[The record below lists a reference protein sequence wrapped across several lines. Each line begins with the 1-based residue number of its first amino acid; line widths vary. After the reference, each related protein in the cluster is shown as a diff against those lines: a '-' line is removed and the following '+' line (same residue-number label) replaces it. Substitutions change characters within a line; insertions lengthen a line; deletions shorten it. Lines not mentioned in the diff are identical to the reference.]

1 MQTAKEIMTIE
12 VVTIQAS
19 ASAAEAIAL
28 MRNNQVRDLIVE
40 PLHKEDAYGIVT
52 EADIAYK
59 VAAYGKDP
67 KTVSV
72 GDIMTKP
79 CIEVDP
85 DLTVEEVA
93 QLFSLNHLHRAPVI
107 KEKLLGII
115 SVTDIL
121 RETMWWQG

>member
-1 MQTAKEIMTIE
+1 MQTAKEIMTTE

-40 PLHKEDAYGIVT
+40 PLYHEDAYGIVT

-67 KTVSV
+67 KTVSI

>member
-1 MQTAKEIMTIE
+1 MQTAKEIMTTE

-40 PLHKEDAYGIVT
+40 PLHHEDAYGIVT

>member
-1 MQTAKEIMTIE
+1 MQTAKEIMTTE

-40 PLHKEDAYGIVT
+40 PLHKEDTYGIVT

-107 KEKLLGII
+107 KEKLLGVI

>member
-1 MQTAKEIMTIE
+1 MQTAKEIMTTE

-40 PLHKEDAYGIVT
+40 PLYHEDVYGIVT

-72 GDIMTKP
+72 SDIMTKP

>member
-1 MQTAKEIMTIE
+1 MQTAKEIMTTE
-12 VVTIQAS
+12 VVAIQAS

-28 MRNNQVRDLIVE
+28 MRNRHVRDLIVE
-40 PLHKEDAYGIVT
+40 PGHNEDAYGIVT
-52 EADIAYK
+52 ETDIAYK
-59 VAAYGKDP
+59 VAAYGKNP
-67 KTVSV
+67 QTVSIS
-72 GDIMTKP
+72 DIMTKP

-93 QLFSLNHLHRAPVI
+93 QLFAINHIHRAPVI

-121 RETMWWQG
+121 RETMWWLG

>member
-1 MQTAKEIMTIE
+1 MQTAKEIMTTE

-107 KEKLLGII
+107 KEKLLGVI

>member
-1 MQTAKEIMTIE
+1 MQTAKEIMTTE

-19 ASAAEAIAL
+19 TSVAEAIAL
-28 MRNNQVRDLIVE
+28 MRNKHVRDLVVE

-107 KEKLLGII
+107 KEKLLGVI

>member
-1 MQTAKEIMTIE
+1 MTTE
-12 VVTIQAS
+12 VVAIQAS

-28 MRNNQVRDLIVE
+28 MRSKHVRDLIIE
-40 PLHKEDAYGIVT
+40 PLHQDDAYGIVT
-52 EADIAYK
+52 ETDIAYK

-67 KTVSV
+67 KTVSI

-79 CIEVDP
+79 CLEVDP

-93 QLFSLNHLHRAPVI
+93 QLFALNHLHRAPVI

-121 RETMWWQG
+121 RETMWWRD

>member
-1 MQTAKEIMTIE
+1 MQTAKEIMTTE

-19 ASAAEAIAL
+19 TSVAEAIGL
-28 MRNNQVRDLIVE
+28 MRNKHVPDLVVE

-59 VAAYGKDP
+59 VAAYGTDP

-79 CIEVDP
+79 CIEIDP

-107 KEKLLGII
+107 KEKLLGVI

>member
-1 MQTAKEIMTIE
+1 MQTAKEIMTTE

-93 QLFSLNHLHRAPVI
+93 QLFAINHIHRAPVI

-121 RETMWWQG
+121 RETMWWLG

>member
-1 MQTAKEIMTIE
+1 MQTAKEIMTTE

-19 ASAAEAIAL
+19 TSVAEAIEL
-28 MRNNQVRDLIVE
+28 MRNKHVRDLVVE

-79 CIEVDP
+79 CIEIDP

-107 KEKLLGII
+107 KEKLLGVI

>member
-1 MQTAKEIMTIE
+1 MQTAKEIMTTE

-19 ASAAEAIAL
+19 TSVAEAMGL
-28 MRNNQVRDLIVE
+28 MRNKHVRDLVVE

-79 CIEVDP
+79 CITVNP
-85 DLTVEEVA
+85 DMTVENVA
-93 QLFSLNHLHRAPVI
+93 RLFATSHIHRAPVV
-107 KEKLLGII
+107 KDELLGIVSI
-115 SVTDIL
+115 SDIL
-121 RETMWWQG
+121 LKGKWWQE

>member
-1 MQTAKEIMTIE
+1 MQTAKEIMTTE
-12 VVTIQAS
+12 VVAIQAS

-28 MRNNQVRDLIVE
+28 MRSKHVRDLIIE
-40 PLHKEDAYGIVT
+40 PLYQEDAYGIVT

-67 KTVSV
+67 KTVSI

-93 QLFSLNHLHRAPVI
+93 QLFALNHLHRAPVI

-121 RETMWWQG
+121 RETMWWRD

>member
-1 MQTAKEIMTIE
+1 MQTAKEIMTTE
-12 VVTIQAS
+12 VVTIHAS
-19 ASAAEAIAL
+19 TSVAEAIGL
-28 MRNNQVRDLIVE
+28 MRNKHVRDLVVE

-79 CIEVDP
+79 CIEIDP

-107 KEKLLGII
+107 KEKLLGVI

>member
-1 MQTAKEIMTIE
+1 MQTAKEIMTTE

-19 ASAAEAIAL
+19 ASAAEAIGL
-28 MRNNQVRDLIVE
+28 MRNNQVRDLVVE

-79 CIEVDP
+79 CIEIDP

-107 KEKLLGII
+107 KEKLLGVI

>member
-1 MQTAKEIMTIE
+1 MQTAKEIMTTE

-59 VAAYGKDP
+59 VAAYGKNP

-107 KEKLLGII
+107 KEKLLGVI

>member
-1 MQTAKEIMTIE
+1 MQTAKEIMTTE
-12 VVTIQAS
+12 VVSIQAS
-19 ASAAEAIAL
+19 ASVAEAIAL
-28 MRNNQVRDLIVE
+28 MRSKQVRDLMVE
-40 PLHKEDAYGIVT
+40 PSHKEDAHGIVT
-52 EADIAYK
+52 DTDIAYK

-67 KTVSV
+67 KTITV

-93 QLFSLNHLHRAPVI
+93 QLFALNHLHRAPVI
-107 KEKLLGII
+107 KEKLLGVI
-115 SVTDIL
+115 SITDIL

>member
-1 MQTAKEIMTIE
+1 MQTAKEIMTTE

-19 ASAAEAIAL
+19 TSAAEAIAL

-40 PLHKEDAYGIVT
+40 PLYKEDAYGIVT

-107 KEKLLGII
+107 KEKLLGVI